1 MNHAE
6 TERDE
11 FYKNARYDL
20 PGPLVGVR
28 VLEITTTW
36 AGPRCGCILADY
48 GADVIRI
55 ELAQVP
61 DISRMLPPHL
71 PGTNPPDGFLHASA
85 NKNKRSI
92 ALDIR
97 KPEGRSVFMR
107 MLPNFDIVLENFKK
121 GTMASWGCSYTDC
134 CKIVPNIIYISI
146 TGFGQFGPYSERPGY
161 DPAAQAYSGFMWL
174 NRENEND
181 TPMRAPTF
189 LADELAGLHGALS
202 AVAAIR
208 HRERTGEGQHIDV
221 SLLDATMDS
230 STGLLVQAAAGIEP
244 TIIGNPMPFAAPTGI
259 FKCKDG
265 YVYAGV
271 LLDTHWK
278 VMAKMI
284 GRPELA
290 DDPRYSNFLGRIM
303 QREEVDK
310 ILGEW
315 CEKHTREEIVEAC
328 QTHQIAVASV
338 CSAMEAVNDP
348 HVQARAAFS
357 PVKTVD
363 GTELRLNSPAPK
375 MSRTPLRN
383 RAAAPIVG
391 QHTDEI
397 LKAMGFSEAERAKL
411 RETGVIQ

>member
-1 MNHAE
+1 MNHADN
-6 TERDE
+6 ERNE

-28 VLEITTTW
+28 VLEVTTTW

-48 GADVIRI
+48 GADVVRV

-61 DISRMLPPHL
+61 DVTRKLPPYL

-97 KPEGRSVFMR
+97 KPEGREVFMR
-107 MLPNFDIVLENFKK
+107 MLPNFDVVLENFKK
-121 GTMASWGCSYTDC
+121 GTMASWGCSYADC
-134 CKIVPNIIYISI
+134 CKVVPNIIYISI
-146 TGFGQFGPYSERPGY
+146 TGFGQYGPYSERPGY

-174 NRENEND
+174 NRENEEQI
-181 TPMRAPTF
+181 PMRAPTF

-202 AVAAIR
+202 AVASIR

-221 SLLDATMDS
+221 SLLDAAMDS

-244 TIIGNPMPFAAPTGI
+244 PIVGNPMTFAAPTNI

-265 YVYAGV
+265 FVYAGV

-290 DDPRYSNFLGRIM
+290 DDPRYSSFFGRIL
-303 QREEVDK
+303 QRAEVDA

-315 CEKHTREEIVEAC
+315 CAQHTREEVVNIC
-328 QTHQIAVASV
+328 QEHQLAVAPV

-348 HVQARAAFS
+348 HVQVREAFS
-357 PVKTVD
+357 PVKT
-363 GTELRLNSPAPK
+363 TEGEDLLLNSPAPK
-375 MSRTPLRN
+375 MSRTPLKN
-383 RAAAPIVG
+383 RTTAPGLG
-391 QHTDEI
+391 QHTDELLEAAGI
-397 LKAMGFSEAERAKL
+397 GEAERQKL
-411 RETGVIQ
+411 REKGIIQ